1 MSMEKLHKKFP
12 SSFDDFSNDLL
23 QENIKTNIN
32 WQPAINVKENQDFEI
47 EIAVPGFSKEQLKV
61 SVLNNMLTIEA
72 TSKKEEK
79 KTDNKYS
86 VQEFFYNSFKKSIA
100 LPNRIDFSKKIKAKY
115 ENGVLRIQLDKL
127 DSFKNEEHKKKVI
140 EIK

>member
-1 MSMEKLHKKFP
+1 MEKLHKKFP

-61 SVLNNMLTIEA
+61 SVLNNILTIEA

-79 KTDNKYS
+79 KQIINIRYKN
-86 VQEFFYNSFKKSIA
+86 FFTIR
-100 LPNRIDFSKKIKAKY
+100 L
-115 ENGVLRIQLDKL
+115 
-127 DSFKNEEHKKKVI
+127 KNQSLYQI
-140 EIK
+140 E